1 MSKYSNFQV
10 QIYSYVVLFL
20 SCLIVS
26 LSCYIATYVRGVKV
40 QSGVWCKL
48 VKFSMQNIIGCLLL
62 GYAYFNTQSLCLYL
76 SNYNYE

>member
-48 VKFSMQNIIGCLLL
+48 VKFSMQNIIG
-62 GYAYFNTQSLCLYL
+62 YAYFNTQYFITQ
-76 SNYNYE
+76 